1 MRSFVVDTR
10 PLRIPRFRDLWA
22 GLSVSNLGAQLTVVA
37 VGLQVYDLTGS
48 TPAVGLIGLAALVP
62 LVVFGLYGGAIVDRH
77 DRRTVAIGSALVGW
91 ASTLGLLGQALV
103 GSHAVWPLYALVAL
117 NSAANAVTSPARS
130 AIVPR
135 LVPAPLMAAA
145 NALQTLGWN
154 VALTVGPLLGAVL
167 VARAGYAAA
176 YGLDAALFTFAL
188 VALVRLPPIPPEP
201 GTAARGGFALVVDG
215 LRYLRGTPNL
225 RMTFVVDVV
234 AMMAMPRVLF
244 PAVGVWFLGG
254 GKTTTGALTASIAV
268 GGVLAGVLS
277 GGLTRLRAQG
287 KVITWAIT
295 VWCAAMA
302 AFGVVLVVVGPH
314 RSGAADAVPVVPFAL
329 AAALVAL
336 AVGGGADAVSAMF
349 RTTILQVATPDEYR
363 GRLQGVFTVVVAGG
377 PRIGDMALGG
387 IAGRVGE
394 QWAALGVGVLCLVVL
409 WLVVGVQRTFWHYD
423 ASHPQP

>member
-1 MRSFVVDTR
+1 MRSLVVDTR

-22 GLSVSNLGAQLTVVA
+22 GLSVANLGAQLTVVA
-37 VGLQVYDLTGS
+37 VGLQVYTITGS
-48 TPAVGLIGLAALVP
+48 TPAVGLLGLAALVP

-77 DRRTVAIGSALVGW
+77 DRRTVAICSALVGW
-91 ASTLGLLGQALV
+91 AAVLGLLAQALA
-103 GSHAVWPLYALVAL
+103 GNRTVWVLYALVAL
-117 NSAANAVTSPARS
+117 ESAAHAVTSPARS

-154 VALTVGPLLGAVL
+154 VALTLGPLLGAVL
-167 VARAGYAAA
+167 VARFGYPVA

-201 GTAARGGFALVVDG
+201 STAARGGLALVLDG

-225 RMTFVVDVV
+225 RMTFVVDIV

-254 GKTTTGALTASIAV
+254 GATTTGALTAAIAV
-268 GGVLAGVLS
+268 GGVLAGLLS

-287 KVITWAIT
+287 KVICWAIT

-314 RSGAADAVPVVPFAL
+314 QPGHVVPFAL
-329 AAALVAL
+329 AAALVVL
-336 AVGGGADAVSAMF
+336 AVGGAADSVSAVF
-349 RTTILQVATPDEYR
+349 RSTILQVATPDEYR

-377 PRIGDMALGG
+377 PRIGELVLGG
-387 IAGRVGE
+387 VAGRVGE
-394 QWAALGVGVLCLVVL
+394 QWAALGAGALCLAVL
-409 WLVVGVQRTFWHYD
+409 WLVVGTQRTFWRYD
-423 ASHPQP
+423 ATHPEP